1 MFHDDLYL
9 QDDKHAVKTDG
20 VLRHWPS
27 FLNVS
32 CIFQTVSASLI
43 QHPRA
48 PKEHN
53 ARLGR

>member
-32 CIFQTVSASLI
+32 ASLI